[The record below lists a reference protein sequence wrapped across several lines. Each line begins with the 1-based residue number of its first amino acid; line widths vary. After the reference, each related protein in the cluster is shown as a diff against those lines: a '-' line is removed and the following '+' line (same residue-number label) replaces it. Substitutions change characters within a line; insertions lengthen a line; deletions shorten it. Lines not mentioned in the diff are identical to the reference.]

1 MAKARRFVPVVL
13 RVAAAAAAGVAAI
26 VMATSRQTTT
36 VFGLEV
42 QAKFQY
48 MPSLV

>member
-13 RVAAAAAAGVAAI
+13 RIAAAAAAGVAAI
-26 VMATSRQTTT
+26 VRATSHQTTT
-36 VFGLEV
+36 VFGVQV
-42 QAKFQY
+42 QAKFKY